1 MAAHEN
7 QNQKN
12 PADLKPGSS
21 SEDARAVGGEGDFGE
36 SANENNR
43 IDRDYTSRNT
53 KMSDRGAAQPRSSG
67 MAGAR
72 ESGAGGSAVGT
83 GASSGGDIDT
93 DIVGVGTG
101 GSGIAQSG
109 SVGRPPGPDDS
120 DGSSREFA
128 SGPPAKGEK
137 GPHAGKVEGTIVDRS
152 GGGRESASGSG
163 EGADSMTPPP
173 QFDDD
178 SFKGEISSDE
188 AGGQGGV

>member
-1 MAAHEN
+1 MSAN
-7 QNQKN
+7 DQPNQKD

-21 SEDARAVGGEGDFGE
+21 AEDARAVGGKGDFGV
-36 SANENNR
+36 SADQDNR
-43 IDRDYTSRNT
+43 VDRDYTSRNT
-53 KMSDRGAAQPRSSG
+53 KASDPGAAQPR
-67 MAGAR
+67 AGGLGGTR
-72 ESGAGGSAVGT
+72 ESGAGGSEVGT

-109 SVGRPPGPDDS
+109 VVGRPPGPDDS

-137 GPHAGKVEGTIVDRS
+137 GPKAGKVEGTIVDRS
-152 GGGRESASGSG
+152 GGGRESTPQG
-163 EGADSMTPPP
+163 EGADSATSPE
-173 QFDDD
+173 QFGDD
-178 SFKGEISSDE
+178 SFKGEISSGE

>member
-1 MAAHEN
+1 MANED
-7 QNQKN
+7 QNKKD

-21 SEDARAVGGEGDFGE
+21 AEDARAVGGEGDFGE

-43 IDRDYTSRNT
+43 LDRDYVSRNT
-53 KMSDRGAAQPRSSG
+53 KMSDPGAAQPRSG
-67 MAGAR
+67 GIAGAR

-83 GASSGGDIDT
+83 GASSCGDIDT

-109 SVGRPPGPDDS
+109 SVGRPPGTDDS

-152 GGGRESASGSG
+152 GGGRESTPQG
-163 EGADSMTPPP
+163 EGADSATSPE
-173 QFDDD
+173 QFGDD
-178 SFKGEISSDE
+178 SFKGEISSGE
-188 AGGQGGV
+188 GGGQGGV

>member
-1 MAAHEN
+1 MANAN

-21 SEDARAVGGEGDFGE
+21 AEDARAVGGEGDFGE

-43 IDRDYTSRNT
+43 LDRDYVSRNT
-53 KMSDRGAAQPRSSG
+53 KMSDPGAAQPRSSG

-83 GASSGGDIDT
+83 GASSGGDLDT

-109 SVGRPPGPDDS
+109 VAGRPPGPDDS

-152 GGGRESASGSG
+152 GGGRESTPQG
-163 EGADSMTPPP
+163 EGADSATSPE
-173 QFDDD
+173 QFGDD
-178 SFKGEISSDE
+178 SFKGEISSGE

>member
-7 QNQKN
+7 QNQKDN
-12 PADLKPGSS
+12 ADLKPGSS
-21 SEDARAVGGEGDFGE
+21 RDDAHAVGGKGDFGVP
-36 SANENNR
+36 ADENNR
-43 IDRDYTSRNT
+43 IDRDYASRNT
-53 KMSDRGAAQPRSSG
+53 KMSDPGAAQPRAG
-67 MAGAR
+67 ALGGAR
-72 ESGAGGSAVGT
+72 ESGAGGSDVGT
-83 GASSGGDIDT
+83 GASSGGDLDT

-109 SVGRPPGPDDS
+109 TVGRPPGPDDS

-152 GGGRESASGSG
+152 GGGRESSAQG
-163 EGADSMTPPP
+163 EGADSATSPS
-173 QFDDD
+173 QFGDD
-178 SFKGEISSDE
+178 SFKGEITTDE